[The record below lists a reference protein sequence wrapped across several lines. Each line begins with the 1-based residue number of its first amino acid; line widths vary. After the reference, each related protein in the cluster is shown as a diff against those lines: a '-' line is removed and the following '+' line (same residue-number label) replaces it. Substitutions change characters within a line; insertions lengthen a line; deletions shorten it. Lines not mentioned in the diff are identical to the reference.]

1 VRSFVRSQDRV
12 RKSGEGEVVRYMKFG
27 RDKVGTSTTE
37 ILYMKVIVSEAFQ
50 FSHACSLLHSSVSF
64 M

>member
-1 VRSFVRSQDRV
+1 V
-12 RKSGEGEVVRYMKFG
+12 RKSGEGEVVRYMKFE